1 LVISHHAAGNRRD
14 CSIAAGG
21 ALRCGDIR
29 KNEQGGCG
37 KREIDHI
44 GFHVAALTKLD
55 YGVRVIRTQKLVDAN
70 SAQSSCPLVPI
81 TDIIENAILL
91 KLLLAFR
98 ISCYRCPVLAAQ
110 ESSCE
115 IRASP
120 QRNCKFPIGRK
131 FQWPGQHSVAM

>member
-1 LVISHHAAGNRRD
+1 MVISHHAAGNRRD

-55 YGVRVIRTQKLVDAN
+55 YGVRVLRTQKLVDAN
-70 SAQSSCPLVPI
+70 SPQSSCPLVPI
-81 TDIIENAILL
+81 TDIIEYAILL

-98 ISCYRCPVLAAQ
+98 IS
-110 ESSCE
+110 SS
-115 IRASP
+115 RYPAL
-120 QRNCKFPIGRK
+120 
-131 FQWPGQHSVAM
+131 VAHE